1 MASTATGSTTAI
13 AIVVELPLLSR
24 DLKAG
29 AAVLVGSLDAV
40 DVADEKEDVLVVI
53 LGAVKS
59 RGIWATTVAAGAMR
73 NIFAAVLQHSNDP
86 IPIPPGS
93 QQLITRLVT
102 CSRALF
108 AVYRPCC
115 R

>member
-40 DVADEKEDVLVVI
+40 DVADEKEDVLVVV

-59 RGIWATTVAAGAMR
+59 RGI
-73 NIFAAVLQHSNDP
+73 
-86 IPIPPGS
+86 
-93 QQLITRLVT
+93 
-102 CSRALF
+102 
-108 AVYRPCC
+108 
-115 R
+115 